1 MSLPRLII
9 AGVAL
14 LASGTAITAV
24 GGVVG
29 IYPQQ
34 ITSELDPVSA
44 GCISCHDGSEG
55 LNVRYCLISQKNKGC
70 GGHIVSAD
78 YAALAAKDKNLRPP
92 GSLSAEL
99 TLYEG
104 KITCVTCH
112 GDDPHN
118 VPLAIDNTGSA
129 LCRVCHLK

>member
-1 MSLPRLII
+1 MSISRLLIPV
-9 AGVAL
+9 VAL
-14 LASGTAITAV
+14 LVPGVAIPAV

-29 IYPQQ
+29 MYPQQ

-44 GCISCHDGSEG
+44 GCISCHDGSAG
-55 LNVRYCLISQKNKGC
+55 LNVRYCLLSQKDKGC

-92 GSLSAEL
+92 GSLSSEL
-99 TLYEG
+99 TFYEG

-118 VPLAIDNTGSA
+118 VPLAIDNTDSA
-129 LCRVCHLK
+129 LCRFCHLK

>member
-1 MSLPRLII
+1 MSLSQLLIAPVVTFLLGI
-9 AGVAL
+9 AVGA
-14 LASGTAITAV
+14 A

-29 IYPQQ
+29 MYPRT
-34 ITSELDPVSA
+34 ISGLDPVSA
-44 GCISCHDGSEG
+44 VCISCHDGSEA
-55 LNVRYCLISQKNKGC
+55 LSVRYCLLSQMGTGC

-78 YAALAAKDKNLRPP
+78 YAALAAKDKNLRPA
-92 GSLSAEL
+92 GSLSSEL
-99 TLYEG
+99 TFYEG

-118 VPLAIDNTGSA
+118 VLLAIDNTNSA